1 MNPMEIRHLAVL
13 RARAVPW
20 AHRPTPWK
28 SGTWEDSTLLRLRR
42 PTSLTSIEA
51 ARFLQALADGDLP
64 AARPRAATVQEGD
77 IAVRALLEL
86 GRGTGEGR
94 GKREIIYINLLSIIG
109 NPKYFTSKAPMEKDG
124 RSEFKREIIHTTCR
138 SAGGEQSVE
147 R

>member
-1 MNPMEIRHLAVL
+1 M
-13 RARAVPW
+13 
-20 AHRPTPWK
+20 
-28 SGTWEDSTLLRLRR
+28 
-42 PTSLTSIEA
+42 
-51 ARFLQALADGDLP
+51 
-64 AARPRAATVQEGD
+64 
-77 IAVRALLEL
+77 RALLEL

-109 NPKYFTSKAPMEKDG
+109 NPKYFTSKPPMEKDG